1 MAEGTPPR
9 DVPPGV
15 SPVRATTP
23 GASPGARAPEAT
35 PPSAVPETPPDS
47 RFGSPVAADALAPGG
62 ASPTIRG
69 DKFALTSP
77 QSAGSSASP
86 HLTQGAPGHVAR
98 VVDWAEREAQGEL
111 LSAEKP
117 TRSDRERRSGRGSLT
132 SSVVGGFA
140 AATSGALERLRASRN
155 APETPVMPPKTR
167 RSLRD
172 ALPEEQ
178 EEEIALARRMSPL
191 ALDEP
196 AGGLSRETARASARD
211 GKNLSADLVEVTVDP
226 YDFDAFAEEV
236 ERVTARVPERSPS
249 PASSAVPETPQ
260 TSGPAVTDAGDAR
273 SPTPSPSLG
282 PATASSPALDEPPRE
297 EATRGSGFVPEDDRA
312 AEEARARAQ
321 ILAAAAATSASPAR
335 SAGGAVDANG
345 RETALLVAETE
356 TETKENGATAADD
369 GVSGDHGGSVPRAPA
384 LRPGDVVGNA
394 FRATDARAAVLLPKR
409 SAAPTAAPSAQ
420 KKKLHP
426 RNLLPTKGS
435 PTKGSSTKGGQTMTT
450 VMTPLPINQSI
461 LDRIDA
467 LGPEMQP
474 AQKTILLLGIA
485 LDLYAKTQL
494 IRELRRFAL
503 MGDDGGWGWFAA
515 VFLFFLLSGSA
526 TAAYWLV
533 HYPMPSAKERAELVG
548 KHAPRV
554 FGFTKLDFKKMVR
567 TAGAVAAMCQLGTAF
582 AAWRALR
589 VKDLR
594 QRKAEM
600 DLRGMQLVDAVF
612 LLLPTAT
619 LQAYV
624 GMKCSSP
631 ELTCPGRS
639 GFDALLF
646 LAVLGAITS
655 ATLCFVSLDLHE
667 KPPSLTWRNYWRAH
681 KAHLSE
687 TGAKSAFRFLELSAR
702 VSLIALFSAVK
713 GGWVFFVFFMHAV
726 IVLLGLK
733 FWPKVV
739 GGGVPNR
746 GVWRKLVAVEA
757 RLVVSE
763 KRKWWPERLFGGRS
777 VYLPTLN
784 DTKLLVFAMIWPP
797 SMFVANATD
806 TKGRFW
812 WRSKTCPRKNFLSA
826 DRRDAIFPLPLFV
839 ALQTFEACLMFL
851 IVGAAIGDKQHY
863 HAYFLSAA
871 LVNIAWLM
879 AVIGWISAAA
889 LWNPFLPE
897 GPPLAFA
904 RGARGSGAPGTA
916 RVAADD
922 DGERPIHVS
931 EWKGWHGPDAAAE
944 VSDDDVPDDFPSARL
959 SERIGERVAFQKG
972 ANVAAS
978 MAAPGVFSPGGR
990 TPGGR
995 TPGGRAA
1002 RRASNGVAA
1011 SYAVGPTETRKER
1024 SREREEV
1031 SEVSLAPAPAP
1042 APAARAL
1049 LFGGECAETRKAK
1062 AEADAA
1068 EKARVAASEAAAA
1081 KERLERERARAAKA
1095 EAARLEIARLDALRL
1110 EEAARAMRREKALLE
1125 ERREKERAANAS
1137 RPPTHRPPVGETA
1150 AAKPAKPAKSGETA
1164 APETTARRQS
1174 GGLFGRPGIVVSS
1187 SVAERPSP

>member
-77 QSAGSSASP
+77 QSAGSPASP

-260 TSGPAVTDAGDAR
+260 TSGPAATDAGDAR

-345 RETALLVAETE
+345 RETALLVAETK

-739 GGGVPNR
+739 GGGVPDR

-959 SERIGERVAFQKG
+959 SERIGEKVAFQKG

-978 MAAPGVFSPGGR
+978 MAAPGVVSPGGR

-995 TPGGRAA
+995 TPGGAPPPREQRRGGVTRGRSDRDAERAEPGA
-1002 RRASNGVAA
+1002 R
-1011 SYAVGPTETRKER
+1011 
-1024 SREREEV
+1024 
-1031 SEVSLAPAPAP
+1031 
-1042 APAARAL
+1042 
-1049 LFGGECAETRKAK
+1049 GGLGGF
-1062 AEADAA
+1062 
-1068 EKARVAASEAAAA
+1068 S
-1081 KERLERERARAAKA
+1081 RARA
-1095 EAARLEIARLDALRL
+1095 R
-1110 EEAARAMRREKALLE
+1110 ARARGARAAVRRRVRGGAQGEGGGGRRREGAGGGFRSRGGKGTA
-1125 ERREKERAANAS
+1125 RARAGAS
-1137 RPPTHRPPVGETA
+1137 RKG
-1150 AAKPAKPAKSGETA
+1150 
-1164 APETTARRQS
+1164 
-1174 GGLFGRPGIVVSS
+1174 
-1187 SVAERPSP
+1187 